1 MAGLLNSN
9 IMSQHSLSARLH
21 DLSPDEV
28 GTIDTTLLFHELKR
42 AYARTGDSVPVD
54 FRALVSWLKIGDQL
68 THHIHPY
75 PAKLL
80 PHIAHFFL
88 RCNAGNPASHVLDP
102 FCGSGTV
109 ALEASV
115 LGQTPL
121 VADANP
127 FAVLLTKVKTTA
139 YEVDA
144 LREGAARITERAAR
158 LRTAP
163 SVPVVNAEKWYSP
176 QVKSR
181 LEILLRAINEYDEA
195 SIRDF
200 FLVCFSATARKVS
213 RVDPA
218 ISVPVRLKPK
228 EAFSQRQ
235 NTQILERLLF
245 VENAKPV
252 DEFFR
257 ICHTNIDRV
266 EAANKAN
273 SSRRTAIVVG
283 NDARAIKPHALP
295 EQGVP
300 LIITSPP
307 YGTAQKY
314 VRASSLSL
322 NWLGFAEPKQLSTL
336 EGQSIGREHAPAY
349 RNETGEGVL
358 PKEFQQ
364 FVEQVRK
371 TNPLRALITRQYLLE
386 LRTALAGMHDA
397 VCHGGRV
404 VLIIGNNEV
413 CGNTLFTNRYIS
425 DVMQE
430 FGCEHELDLVDQIK
444 SRGLLT
450 KRNTTAS
457 VIAKEFVLVFRKP

>member
-1 MAGLLNSN
+1 MF
-9 IMSQHSLSARLH
+9 QHFTAAQLRN
-21 DLSPDEV
+21 LSPADV
-28 GTIDTTLLFHELKR
+28 GAVDTTLLFHELRR
-42 AYARTGDSVPVD
+42 AYAKTGNSVPVD
-54 FRALVSWLKIGDQL
+54 FRRLVSWLKIGDQL

-88 RCNAGNPASHVLDP
+88 RCHTGSAASHVLDP

-127 FAVLLTKVKTTA
+127 FAVLLTNVKTTA

-144 LREGAARITERAAR
+144 LREGAARITERASR

-163 SVPVVNAEKWYSP
+163 SVSVVNAEKWYAP
-176 QVKSR
+176 QVKAR
-181 LEILLRAINEYDEA
+181 LEILLRAIREYDEPN
-195 SIRDF
+195 IRDF

-213 RVDPA
+213 RIDPA
-218 ISVPVRLKPK
+218 ISVPVKLKPK

-235 NTQILERLLF
+235 NAQILERLSF
-245 VENAKPV
+245 VDSAKPV

-257 ICHTNIDRV
+257 ICHTNIARV

-273 SSRRTAIVVG
+273 SSRPTAVVVG
-283 NDARAIKPHALP
+283 NDARAIKPEALP
-295 EQGVP
+295 ELGVP

-322 NWLGFAEPKQLSTL
+322 NWLGLAGPKQLSSL
-336 EGQSIGREHAPAY
+336 EGQSIGREHSPAY
-349 RNETGEGVL
+349 RHETDEGVL

-371 TNPLRALITRQYLLE
+371 INPLRSRITRQYLLE
-386 LRTALAGMHDA
+386 LRAALIGIYASA
-397 VCHGGRV
+397 SRGGRI
-404 VLIIGNNEV
+404 VLVIGNNEV
-413 CGNTLFTNRYIS
+413 CGNTLFTNKYIS
-425 DVMQE
+425 ETMQE
-430 FGCEHELDLVDQIK
+430 LGCEHELDLVDQIK

-450 KRNTTAS
+450 KRNATAS
-457 VIAKEFVLVFRKP
+457 LIAKEFVLVFRKP